1 MPERQKLAYPNNV
14 VELSS
19 TLKNKFLVA
28 RVTDIILDITHKNFK
43 AYGGYNAIGT
53 IFWEENTLRGSSN
66 RNTVTIFR
74 TLLARKCLWACRVRL
89 ACRGIHANYS
99 SLPHRLGLQVLATIY
114 APRLINCARCL
125 GQFDAVQGTSRALN
139 PPR

>member
-66 RNTVTIFR
+66 RNTAKPFYPQMSAYPLVNELV
-74 TLLARKCLWACRVRL
+74 LLFK
-89 ACRGIHANYS
+89 
-99 SLPHRLGLQVLATIY
+99 
-114 APRLINCARCL
+114 
-125 GQFDAVQGTSRALN
+125 
-139 PPR
+139 PPL